1 MDSASPPSCPTAS
14 RDEAERPDRRRQEL
28 IREGLRLI
36 LEAGG
41 IRVVAEAASG
51 AEAVERAR
59 RLRPD
64 VVLMDIRMPDM
75 DGIEATRRLV
85 AHASKPVNV
94 LILTTF
100 DLDEYVD
107 AALRAGASGFLLKD
121 SAREQLVT
129 AVRVVAA
136 GDALLAP
143 TVTRRLIA
151 HYARTAPAGP
161 PPELDELTG
170 RELEVLRLIARGCTN
185 AEIAATLIISEAT
198 VKTHVGRIMSKLGLR
213 DRVQA
218 VVFAY
223 DHGLVH
229 PGGDSPD

>member
-1 MDSASPPSCPTAS
+1 MTPRVLIAD
-14 RDEAERPDRRRQEL
+14 DQEL

-36 LEAGG
+36 LQAGG
-41 IRVVAEAASG
+41 VDVVGEAATGS
-51 AEAVERAR
+51 EAVHRAR
-59 RLRPD
+59 RHRPD

-75 DGIEATRRLV
+75 DGIEATRRLT
-85 AHASKPVNV
+85 ALGEADSPRV

-121 SAREQLVT
+121 SAREHLID
-129 AVRVVAA
+129 AVNVIAS

-151 HYARTAPAGP
+151 HYARTAPAAP
-161 PPELDELTG
+161 PPELDELTT
-170 RELEVLRLIARGCTN
+170 REREVLELVGRGRTN

-198 VKTHVGRIMSKLGLR
+198 VKTHVGRIMAKLNLR

-229 PGGDSPD
+229 PGTRT